1 MTSINI
7 ADAKARLSELV
18 ELASTGERVIITKR
32 GKPVLE
38 LSRPQAL
45 PKRIDLAQLRAHSK
59 GMPRQKQ
66 GAAEVMREIRD
77 AARYRSEERV

>member
-1 MTSINI
+1 MTTVNI

-18 ELASTGERVIITKR
+18 ELAATGERVIITKR

-45 PKRIDLAQLRAHSK
+45 PRPVDLDQLRALTK

-66 GAAEVMREIRD
+66 SAAVALRKLRD
-77 AARYRSEERV
+77 EARY

>member
-1 MTSINI
+1 MSSFNI

-18 ELASTGERVIITKR
+18 ELAATGERVIITKR

-45 PKRIDLAQLRAHSK
+45 PRRIDLAQLRAHTK
-59 GMPRQKQ
+59 AMPLQKP
-66 GAAEVMREIRD
+66 GAGDLLREIRD
-77 AARYRSEERV
+77 AARY